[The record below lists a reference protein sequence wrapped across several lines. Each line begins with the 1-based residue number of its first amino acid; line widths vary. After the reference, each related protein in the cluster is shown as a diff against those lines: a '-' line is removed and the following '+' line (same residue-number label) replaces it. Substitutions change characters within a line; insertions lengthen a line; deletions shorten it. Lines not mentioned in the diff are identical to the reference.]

1 MLQRII
7 DFSIR
12 QPLWIALMTVA
23 MVLTGLFQLQHLPID
38 AVPDITNNQVQV
50 IAVSPSL
57 GAVDVERLIT
67 QPLELANRNIPGLQ
81 EIRSFSRMGL
91 SVITLVFEDEVDL
104 YWARQQVNERLQ
116 EASQQIPEG
125 LTNPY
130 LAPVTTGLGEI
141 YQYVLRPAPGYEKI
155 HDLIALRT
163 LQDWLVRRQ
172 LMSVPGVADVS
183 SFGGKLKQIEVS
195 LRPADLQAMGVSLNE
210 VYEAVQSANQNA
222 GGAYIQHDATQLSIR
237 TEGMVR
243 SPADLEQIVIKTSS
257 TGLPILLK
265 DLAQVRI
272 GHAVRYG
279 ALTYNGDGEVA
290 GGVVMMLKGQNS
302 GKVIA
307 QVKERV
313 EAIRAN
319 LPKGVILEPFLDRTK
334 MVNSAIHTVAV
345 NLAEGALIVVLV
357 LVFFLGNLRAG
368 LLVAS
373 VIPLAM
379 LFAVSMMN
387 LFGVSGN
394 LMSLGA
400 LDFGLIVDGAV
411 IVVEAVMHRL
421 HSGAA
426 RLGGLDPAGRDAK
439 TKLREEVRQSAGRMM
454 GPAFFGQLIILMV
467 YLPILS
473 LRGIEGKMFIPM
485 AQTVLFALL
494 GAFLLSLTY
503 IPMMSSLVLRW
514 NAKEWQA
521 GNRFMAWVTRVQQ
534 RALGAFLQRPA
545 PWLAAV
551 VGLFVGSLLLF
562 GRLGGEFIPDLP
574 EGDFAVETKLLP
586 GSNLETSTEAVRQAS
601 GLLKARYPEVIKVVG
616 KIGSGEIPTDPMP
629 MEAADLMIILKDP
642 SEWTSAET
650 WDELARHM
658 GQTLEAIPGVAF
670 GFQYPVAMRFNELM
684 TGAKQ
689 DVVIKI
695 YGENLD
701 SLASY
706 GERMG
711 RLVHKIRGAEDV
723 WVEQME
729 GLPQLIVRLD
739 RASLA
744 QYGLQVTDVNKQV
757 QTAYAGLQAGELLE
771 DEKRFDI
778 VLRMPDELRQNPHAV
793 QELPIHCPDGTVL
806 PLREIAEVR
815 TENGVNQIQRDDA
828 RRRLMVGFNARGRDV
843 ESIVTEL
850 KQRSQDQMTLAPG
863 YFLHFGGAFEQLEHA
878 KARLA
883 VAVPLALGIILLL
896 LTVAMGSVVK
906 AGLVFMTVPLS
917 AIGGILL
924 LWARDIPFSISA
936 GVGFIVLFGV
946 AVLNGI
952 VLIKE
957 FMHLQSEKASTE
969 DDSAENTSAEDSPK
983 SVQEI
988 LLQGTANR
996 LRPVLMTATVASLG
1010 FLPMALS
1017 QGAGAEVQRP
1027 LATVV
1032 IGGLL
1037 LATLMTL
1044 FVLPALYQY
1053 LYRSPKFV
1061 QELPK
1066 IPHDA

>member
-1 MLQRII
+1 MLQRLV
-7 DFSIR
+7 DFSVTN
-12 QPLWIALMTVA
+12 PLWVALLTTV
-23 MVLTGLFQLQHLPID
+23 MVITGLFQLRYLPID

-67 QPLELANRNIPGLQ
+67 QPLELANRNIPGLM

-91 SVITLVFEDEVDL
+91 SIITLVFEDEVDI
-104 YWARQQVNERLQ
+104 YWARQQVSERLQ
-116 EASQQIPEG
+116 EAAQQIPDG

-141 YQYVLRPAPGYEKI
+141 YQYVLRPAPGYENI
-155 HDLIALRT
+155 HDIRSLRT
-163 LQDWLVRRQ
+163 LQDWVVRRQ
-172 LMSVPGVADVS
+172 LIGVPGVADVS

-195 LRPADLQAMGVSLNE
+195 LRPSALQAMGVSIDE
-210 VYEAVQSANQNA
+210 VYQAVQSSNQNG
-222 GGAYIQHDATQLSIR
+222 GGAYIHHDATQLSIR

-243 SPADLEQIVIKTSS
+243 SASDLEHIVIKISS
-257 TGLPILLK
+257 SGLPILLK
-265 DLAQVRI
+265 DIAQVRI

-307 QVKERV
+307 DVKERV
-313 EAIRAN
+313 EAIKTN
-319 LPKGVILEPFLDRTK
+319 LPQGVILEPFLDRTK
-334 MVNSAIHTVAV
+334 MVNSAIHTVGI

-373 VIPLAM
+373 VIPLSM
-379 LFAVSMMN
+379 LFAVTMMN
-387 LFGVSGN
+387 FFGVSGN

-421 HSGAA
+421 RSGASLIAGLHPSSHEA
-426 RLGGLDPAGRDAK
+426 RS
-439 TKLREEVRQSAGRMM
+439 LRREVVRQSAGRMM
-454 GPAFFGQLIILMV
+454 GPAFYGQLIILMV

-521 GNRFMAWVTRVQQ
+521 GNRIMAWITGVQQ
-534 RALGAFLQRPA
+534 SALSAFLRRPA
-545 PWLAAV
+545 PWL
-551 VGLFVGSLLLF
+551 VGVAGMFLGAILLF
-562 GRLGGEFIPDLP
+562 GQLGGEFIPDLP

-586 GSNLETSTEAVRQAS
+586 GSNLETSTEAVRRAS

-629 MEAADLMIILKDP
+629 MEAADLMIILKHP
-642 SEWTSAET
+642 SEWTSAQS
-650 WDELARHM
+650 WDELAAQM
-658 GQTLEAIPGVAF
+658 GQTLKEIPGVAF

-689 DVVIKI
+689 DVVVKI

-701 SLASY
+701 SLARF
-706 GERMG
+706 GEQIG
-711 RLVHKIRGAEDV
+711 KLVHQIQGAVDV
-723 WVEQME
+723 WVEPIE

-739 RASLA
+739 RSSLA
-744 QYGLQVTDVNKQV
+744 RYGLKVTDVNRQV
-757 QTAYAGLQAGELLE
+757 QTAYAGLKAGEMME

-778 VLRMPDELRQNPHAV
+778 VLRMPDDLRQNPHDV

-806 PLREIAEVR
+806 PLREIAEVQ
-815 TENGVNQIQRDDA
+815 TENGVNQIQRDNA
-828 RRRLMVGFNARGRDV
+828 QRRLMVGFNVRGRDV
-843 ESIVTEL
+843 ERTVADL
-850 KQRSQDQMTLAPG
+850 KQQCLEQVRLAPG
-863 YFLHFGGAFEQLEHA
+863 YYLHFGGAFENLEHA

-883 VAVPLALGIILLL
+883 IAVPLALALILLL
-896 LTVAMGSVVK
+896 LYLAMGSLAH
-906 AGLVFMTVPLS
+906 AGLVFVTVPLS
-917 AIGGILL
+917 AIGGVLL
-924 LWARDIPFSISA
+924 LWFRGIPFSISA

-957 FMHLQSEKASTE
+957 FIHLGS
-969 DDSAENTSAEDSPK
+969 EDSSK
-983 SVQEI
+983 SILEI

-1010 FLPMALS
+1010 FLPMAVS

-1044 FVLPALYQY
+1044 FVLPALFTIFN
-1053 LYRSPKFV
+1053 RSSKFTIHSDDHI
-1061 QELPK
+1061 EET
-1066 IPHDA
+1066 

>member
-12 QPLWIALMTVA
+12 QPLWVALMTVA
-23 MVLTGLFQLQHLPID
+23 MVITGLFQLRYLPID

-67 QPLELANRNIPGLQ
+67 QPLELANRNIPGLE

-91 SVITLVFEDEVDL
+91 SVITLVFKDDVDI
-104 YWARQQVNERLQ
+104 YWARQQVGERLQ

-125 LTNPY
+125 LANPY

-141 YQYVLRPAPGYEKI
+141 YQYILRPAPGFETV
-155 HDLIALRT
+155 HDLRSLRT
-163 LQDWLVRRQ
+163 MQDWLVRRQ

-195 LRPADLQAMGVSLNE
+195 LRPGDLQAMGVSLNE
-210 VYEAVQSANQNA
+210 VYDAVQSANQNA
-222 GGAYIQHDATQLSIR
+222 GGAYIHQDATQLSIR
-237 TEGMVR
+237 SEGMLR
-243 SPADLEQIVIKTSS
+243 SPADLEQIVIKISP

-265 DLAQVRI
+265 DLAEVRL

-307 QVKERV
+307 DVKEKI
-313 EAIRAN
+313 EAIRSN
-319 LPKGVILEPFLDRTK
+319 LPQGVILEPFLDRTK
-334 MVNSAIHTVAV
+334 MVNSAIQTVGV

-387 LFGVSGN
+387 FFGVSGN

-421 HSGAA
+421 HSGASLLA
-426 RLGGLDPAGRDAK
+426 GRNPAGPEAR
-439 TKLREEVRQSAGRMM
+439 TLLREEVRRSAGRMM

-514 NAKEWQA
+514 NAQEWQV
-521 GNRFMAWVTRVQQ
+521 GNRIMAWLTKVQQ
-534 RALGAFLQRPA
+534 NALGAFLYRPG
-545 PWLAAV
+545 PWMAAV
-551 VGLFVGSLLLF
+551 LCLFVGSLLLF

-642 SEWTSAET
+642 SEWTSAKS
-650 WDELARHM
+650 WDELATKM
-658 GQTLEAIPGVAF
+658 GQTLEEIPGVAF

-689 DVVIKI
+689 DVVVKI

-701 SLASY
+701 SLARY
-706 GERMG
+706 GKQMG
-711 RLVHKIRGAEDV
+711 GLIKTIPGAEDV
-723 WVEQME
+723 WVEQVE

-739 RASLA
+739 RSSLA
-744 QYGLQVTDVNKQV
+744 RYGLKVTDVNRQV
-757 QTAYAGLQAGELLE
+757 QTAYAGLKAGEMLE

-778 VLRMPDELRQNPHAV
+778 VLRMPEELRENPHAV

-815 TENGVNQIQRDDA
+815 TENGVNQIQRDNA
-828 RRRLMVGFNARGRDV
+828 RRRLMVGFNVRDRDV

-850 KQRSQDQMTLAPG
+850 KQRSPAQMNLAPG
-863 YFLHFGGAFEQLEHA
+863 YFLHFGGAFENLEQA

-883 VAVPLALGIILLL
+883 LAVPLALAIILLL
-896 LTVAMGSVVK
+896 LYIAMGSLVK
-906 AGLVFMTVPLS
+906 MGLVFMTVPLS
-917 AIGGILL
+917 AIGGVLL
-924 LWARDIPFSISA
+924 LWIRDIPFSISA

-946 AVLNGI
+946 SVLNGI

-957 FMHLQSEKASTE
+957 FMILQTE
-969 DDSAENTSAEDSPK
+969 DTQK
-983 SVQEI
+983 SIRDI

-1017 QGAGAEVQRP
+1017 QGSGAEVQRP

-1044 FVLPALYQY
+1044 FVLPALFQH
-1053 LYRSPKFV
+1053 LYRTPKFV
-1061 QELPK
+1061 HENHKKLQ
-1066 IPHDA
+1066 DA

>member
-12 QPLWIALMTVA
+12 QPLWIALMTIGLVI
-23 MVLTGLFQLQHLPID
+23 TGLFQLQHLPID

-57 GAVDVERLIT
+57 GAVDIERLIT
-67 QPLELANRNIPGLQ
+67 QPLELANRNIQGLV

-91 SVITLVFEDEVDL
+91 SVITLVFEDNIDI
-104 YWARQQVNERLQ
+104 YWARQQVSEKIR

-125 LTNPY
+125 LANPY

-141 YQYVLRPAPGYEKI
+141 YQYVLRPAPGFESV
-155 HDLIALRT
+155 HDLASLRT

-172 LMSVPGVADVS
+172 LLGVPGVADVS
-183 SFGGKLKQIEVS
+183 SFGGHLKQIEIC
-195 LRPADLQAMGVSLNE
+195 LRPSDLQSMGVSMAE
-210 VYEAVQSANQNA
+210 VYDAVRSANQNA
-222 GGAYIQHDATQLSIR
+222 GGAYIHHDATQLSIR
-237 TEGMVR
+237 TEGIVR
-243 SPADLEQIVIKTSS
+243 STSDLEQIVVKTSR

-265 DLAQVRI
+265 DLAQIRV

-279 ALTYNGDGEVA
+279 AMTYNGDGEVA
-290 GGVVMMLKGQNS
+290 GGIVMMLKGENS

-307 QVKERV
+307 EVKHRIEG
-313 EAIRAN
+313 IRAN

-334 MVNSAIHTVAV
+334 MVNSAIHTVGV

-373 VIPLAM
+373 VIPLSM
-379 LFAVSMMN
+379 LFAISMMN
-387 LFGVSGN
+387 VFGVSGN

-421 HSGAA
+421 QNRSSLIQGFSASS
-426 RLGGLDPAGRDAK
+426 PDAK
-439 TKLREEVRQSAGRMM
+439 AQLREEVRQSAGRMM

-494 GAFLLSLTY
+494 GAFVLSLTY

-514 NAKEWQA
+514 NAREWQA
-521 GNRFMAWVTRVQQ
+521 GNRFMAWMTGWQQ
-534 RALGAFLQRPA
+534 RTLLVFLDRPW
-545 PWLAAV
+545 PWLIGV
-551 VGLFVGSLLLF
+551 LGLFVGSLLLF
-562 GRLGGEFIPDLP
+562 GKLGGEFIPDLP

-586 GSNLETSTEAVRQAS
+586 GSNLNTSTEAVRQAS
-601 GLLKARYPEVIKVVG
+601 GLLKSNYPEVIKIVG

-629 MEAADLMIILKDP
+629 MEAADLMIILKDQ
-642 SEWTSAET
+642 SEWTSAST
-650 WDELARHM
+650 WDELASKM
-658 GQTLEAIPGVAF
+658 TQTLQAIPGVAF

-689 DVVIKI
+689 DVVVKI

-701 SLASY
+701 SLARY
-706 GERMG
+706 GQQMG
-711 RLVHKIRGAEDV
+711 NLVKGIQGATDV
-723 WVEQME
+723 WIEQME
-729 GLPQLIVRLD
+729 GLPQLIIRFD
-739 RASLA
+739 RSALA
-744 QYGLQVTDVNKQV
+744 LYGLRVVDVNRQV
-757 QTAYAGLQAGELLE
+757 QTAYAGLQAGEIIE

-778 VLRMPDELRQNPHAV
+778 VLRMPEELREDPHAV
-793 QELPIHCPDGTVL
+793 QEMLIHCPNGTVV
-806 PLREIAEVR
+806 PLREIADVR
-815 TENGVNQIQRDDA
+815 TEIGVNQIQRDDA
-828 RRRLMVGFNARGRDV
+828 RRRLMVGFNVRGRDV
-843 ESIVTEL
+843 ESLVTEL
-850 KQRSQDQMTLAPG
+850 KERCSREMSLSPG
-863 YFLHFGGAFEQLEHA
+863 YFLHFGGAFENLEHA
-878 KARLA
+878 KNRLG
-883 VAVPLALGIILLL
+883 VAVPLALAIILLL
-896 LTVAMGSVVK
+896 LYIAMGSVTK
-906 AGLVFMTVPLS
+906 AGLVFVTVPLS

-924 LWARDIPFSISA
+924 LWWRDIPFSISA

-946 AVLNGI
+946 AVLNGL
-952 VLIKE
+952 VLVKE
-957 FMHLQSEKASTE
+957 FMHLQSQ
-969 DDSAENTSAEDSPK
+969 DSQK
-983 SVQEI
+983 SIRDI

-996 LRPVLMTATVASLG
+996 LRPILMTASVASLG

-1017 QGAGAEVQRP
+1017 HGAGAEVQRP

-1044 FVLPALYQY
+1044 FVLPALYTF
-1053 LYRSPKFV
+1053 LYRYPKFDKFRSEESHG
-1061 QELPK
+1061 QEN
-1066 IPHDA
+1066 I